1 MEEEKVKDIEY
12 TELEIKFGLEQF
24 IKKVN
29 ELITEHYKNNFSNL
43 EPEVI
48 ALRPGRTY
56 WKLATNGRVYGFVRK
71 SDGAILKAASWR
83 APYVKG
89 NNYVRGYVT
98 DSDFGLHA
106 ATPYGIRYQ
115 TGAGV

>member
-1 MEEEKVKDIEY
+1 VERTEY
-12 TELEIKFGLEQF
+12 TKLEIEFGLEQF
-24 IKKVN
+24 IEKVN
-29 ELITEHYKNNFSNL
+29 ELINEYYKNNFPNQ
-43 EPEVI
+43 EPKVI
-48 ALRPGRTY
+48 AIRGGRTY

-98 DSDFGLHA
+98 DSDFGVHT